1 MPSLSSSE
9 AQPEPLSSEARYRA
23 VVEDQTEI
31 ISRFLPDGTITFVNE
46 VFCRLFGMP
55 AAQVIGQRWHPVAH
69 PDDVAMI
76 EARLREMS
84 PAQPVVT
91 IENRVFVDRGEVR
104 WMQFVN
110 RGFFDAGGQLIE
122 TQCVG
127 RDITTLKQA
136 ELALRKSEAALERAQ
151 AVARTGSF
159 SLDGRSG
166 RFSHTKETAR
176 LFDLDDRLEV
186 DFAEWFS
193 RVHPDDQPA
202 VAAAWEAALHG
213 APYDKTYRIV
223 VRGEV
228 IWIRGVAELS
238 FDDQGQLLE
247 CVGTVQDVT
256 DHKRIETALRYSE
269 ERLALALA
277 GSGLVLWD
285 WNIADN
291 QVTGDDRMQGML
303 GLSLQDL
310 GLNADTWLSL
320 IDPRDRKR
328 FDNTLA
334 AYLSGDLQE
343 YFCEHRLRHKD
354 GHWVSVEARGKV
366 IERDEQGAPRR
377 MVGTLLDIT
386 QRKQLNE
393 QAVDLLRQIETLI
406 RESTS
411 RQDNPPLAPDALKGL
426 TPRERQI
433 LALIA
438 EGMTSSQIGEHLHL
452 SVNTIVSHRKNLMS
466 KLDLHTT
473 VEVTRFAMDHGL
485 LNPNR

>member
-1 MPSLSSSE
+1 MPSQSSSE
-9 AQPEPLSSEARYRA
+9 TQRESPPSDARYRA
-23 VVEDQTEI
+23 VVEDQTEV

-46 VFCRLFGMP
+46 VFCRLFGIP

-76 EARLREMS
+76 EAKLREMS

-91 IENRVFVDRGEVR
+91 IENRVFIGEGEVR

-127 RDITTLKQA
+127 RDITPLKQA
-136 ELALRKSEAALERAQ
+136 EMALRKSEAALERAQ
-151 AVARTGSF
+151 AVARIGSF
-159 SLDGRSG
+159 SLDGQSG
-166 RFSHTKETAR
+166 RFTHTKETAR
-176 LFDLDDRLEV
+176 LFDLDGRLEI

-193 RVHPDDQPA
+193 RVHPDDQTA
-202 VAAAWEAALHG
+202 VAAAWEAALHW
-213 APYDKTYRIV
+213 APYDRTYRIV

-228 IWIRGVAELS
+228 IWIRGVAELL

-256 DHKRIETALRYSE
+256 GHQRIETALRDSE
-269 ERLALALA
+269 ERLAMALA

-285 WNIADN
+285 WNIPGN
-291 QVTGDDRMQGML
+291 EVTGDERMQGML
-303 GLSLQDL
+303 GLSPRDL
-310 GLNADTWLSL
+310 GLNADAWLGL
-320 IDPRDRKR
+320 IDPRDRKS
-328 FDNTLA
+328 FDDTLA
-334 AYLSGDLQE
+334 AYLRGDLQE
-343 YFCEHRLRHKD
+343 YFSEHRLRHKE

-386 QRKQLNE
+386 QRKRFNE
-393 QAVDLLRQIETLI
+393 QAVNLLRQIETLI
-406 RESTS
+406 RESHS
-411 RQDNPPLAPDALKGL
+411 RHDNPPAAPDALQGL
-426 TPRERQI
+426 TQRERQI
-433 LALIA
+433 LGLIA

-452 SVNTIVSHRKNLMS
+452 SVNTIVSHRKNLMA

-485 LNPNR
+485 LKSNR